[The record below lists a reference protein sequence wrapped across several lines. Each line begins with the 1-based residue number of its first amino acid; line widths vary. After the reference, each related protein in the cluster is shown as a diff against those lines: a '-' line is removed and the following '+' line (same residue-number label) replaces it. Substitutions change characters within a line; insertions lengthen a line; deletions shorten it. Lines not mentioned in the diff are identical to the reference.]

1 MGRSQSRSAM
11 KVVLAEDNYLVRQG
25 VVRLL
30 ESADDIELAKVC
42 GDLPSL
48 LAAVDSVKPDV
59 VVTDIRMPPTS
70 TDEGIQAGTSLRN
83 LHPRV
88 GVVVLSQY
96 DEAEYAL
103 KLLEGGSAGRAYL
116 LKDRLSDPGRLTSAI
131 REVAAGGSVIDPQV
145 VERLVAAQRRSSASM
160 LNHLTP
166 RELAVLSQM
175 AQGKNNAAI
184 ANELRLSLRV
194 VEKHINTIFSKLGLS
209 EEADIH
215 RRVKAVLIYL
225 SQP

>member
-1 MGRSQSRSAM
+1 MGGSKDRCAM
-11 KVVLAEDNYLVRQG
+11 KVVLAEDSYLVRQG

-48 LAAVDSVKPDV
+48 LRAVDEVNPDV

-70 TDEGIQAGTSLRN
+70 TDEGIQAAATLRDH
-83 LHPRV
+83 HPRV

-116 LKDRLSDPGRLTSAI
+116 LKDHLSDPRLLTGAI
-131 REVAAGGSVIDPQV
+131 REVASGGSVIDPQV
-145 VERLVAAQRRSSASM
+145 VEKLVAAQRRSPASV
-160 LNHLTP
+160 LNQVTP
-166 RELAVLSQM
+166 RELAVLSHM
-175 AQGKNNAAI
+175 AEGKNNATI
-184 ANELRLSLRV
+184 AHELRLSLRM
-194 VEKHINTIFSKLGLS
+194 VEKHINAIFSKLGLS

-225 SQP
+225 SRA

>member
-1 MGRSQSRSAM
+1 
-11 KVVLAEDNYLVRQG
+11 
-25 VVRLL
+25 
-30 ESADDIELAKVC
+30 
-42 GDLPSL
+42 
-48 LAAVDSVKPDV
+48 
-59 VVTDIRMPPTS
+59 
-70 TDEGIQAGTSLRN
+70 
-83 LHPRV
+83 
-88 GVVVLSQY
+88 
-96 DEAEYAL
+96 
-103 KLLEGGSAGRAYL
+103 
-116 LKDRLSDPGRLTSAI
+116 
-131 REVAAGGSVIDPQV
+131 
-145 VERLVAAQRRSSASM
+145 M

-209 EEADIH
+209 EETDIH

>member
-1 MGRSQSRSAM
+1 MGRSQSRSAI

-70 TDEGIQAGTSLRN
+70 TDEGIQAATSLRN

-116 LKDRLSDPGRLTSAI
+116 LKDRLSDPGRLTGAI

-209 EEADIH
+209 EETDIH